1 MTPGEIA
8 MAIAMGV
15 LLMAV
20 GCAIAYRAGRGRER
34 ELAPSEAALFG
45 GHADADAVDGERR
58 MLAMLEEAVIVT
70 DSSANVLVAN
80 EAAIERSLSVD
91 GLIADAGIRD
101 LVQEAAQS
109 DAAVEREL
117 ELARDSQRLHVAV
130 TAQCTA
136 GDRVTAVCA
145 DTGYRRSVDRVR
157 RDFVTNVSHELK
169 TPVGA
174 IMLLAETIDDAG
186 DDVDMIRHFAAR
198 IGAEAKRLDGLV
210 RRLIELGR
218 MHGDRA
224 TTRRT
229 VDARELVRQAICDTE
244 VTAGARHTTVRMR
257 DDAGEDHPL
266 PVTVDAAAVHIAL
279 KNLVENAINY
289 SPEHAEVT
297 VEVSRG
303 EDQARIRV
311 VDHGIGIPRQLQGR
325 IFERFYRVDPARSR
339 LTGGTGLGLSIAN
352 HHILANQGKLE
363 VWSKPGE
370 GSTFTVTL
378 PLTMRDDDAPCDRDA
393 DAEGDPDGTG
403 KETDR

>member
-1 MTPGEIA
+1 M
-8 MAIAMGV
+8 
-15 LLMAV
+15 
-20 GCAIAYRAGRGRER
+20 
-34 ELAPSEAALFG
+34 
-45 GHADADAVDGERR
+45 
-58 MLAMLEEAVIVT
+58 
-70 DSSANVLVAN
+70 
-80 EAAIERSLSVD
+80 
-91 GLIADAGIRD
+91 
-101 LVQEAAQS
+101 
-109 DAAVEREL
+109 
-117 ELARDSQRLHVAV
+117 
-130 TAQCTA
+130 
-136 GDRVTAVCA
+136 
-145 DTGYRRSVDRVR
+145 
-157 RDFVTNVSHELK
+157 
-169 TPVGA
+169 
-174 IMLLAETIDDAG
+174 
-186 DDVDMIRHFAAR
+186 
-198 IGAEAKRLDGLV
+198 

-229 VDARELVRQAICDTE
+229 VDARELVRQAIIDTE
-244 VTAGARHTTVRMR
+244 VTAGARHTMVRMR
-257 DDAGEDHPL
+257 DDAGENHPL

-339 LTGGTGLGLSIAN
+339 LTGGTGLGLSIAS

-370 GSTFTVTL
+370 GSTFTVML
-378 PLTMRDDDAPCDRDA
+378 PLAMRDDDTPCNRDA

-403 KETDR
+403 KEADR

>member
-1 MTPGEIA
+1 

-15 LLMAV
+15 LLIA
-20 GCAIAYRAGRGRER
+20 GGYAIAYRAGRNRER
-34 ELAPSEAALFG
+34 EREPSEAALFA

-80 EAAIERSLSVD
+80 EAAIERGLSVD
-91 GLIADAGIRD
+91 GLIVDAGIRD

-136 GDRVTAVCA
+136 DDRVTVVCA

-198 IGAEAKRLDGLV
+198 IGVEAKRLDGLV

-229 VDARELVRQAICDTE
+229 VDARELVRQAIIDTE
-244 VTAGARHTTVRMR
+244 VTAGARHTMVRMR
-257 DDAGEDHPL
+257 DDAGENHPL

-297 VEVSRG
+297 VEVSRHTPATAG
-303 EDQARIRV
+303 PHFRTVLPGGPGALAADGRHRAWSVNSQPSHSGQSGQTRGMVETRGGVHIHGNVAVGDARR
-311 VDHGIGIPRQLQGR
+311 
-325 IFERFYRVDPARSR
+325 
-339 LTGGTGLGLSIAN
+339 
-352 HHILANQGKLE
+352 
-363 VWSKPGE
+363 
-370 GSTFTVTL
+370 
-378 PLTMRDDDAPCDRDA
+378 
-393 DAEGDPDGTG
+393 
-403 KETDR
+403 